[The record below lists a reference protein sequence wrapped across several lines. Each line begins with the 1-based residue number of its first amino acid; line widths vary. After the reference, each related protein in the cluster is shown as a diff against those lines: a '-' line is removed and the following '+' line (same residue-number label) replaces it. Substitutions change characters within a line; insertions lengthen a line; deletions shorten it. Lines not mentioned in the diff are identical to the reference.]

1 MAQRKWPGPGSCC
14 LARAIYP
21 FMGSP
26 DACLLI
32 YQNKASSKP
41 AQGRDIADFSLNRPL
56 ASGPHLSCARLARAN
71 GASQSMTRKIS
82 DVCANVWTQKS
93 IHSVIDEDRSSRRER
108 NGTAAGK
115 RVREIPIE
123 SNVLKQP
130 P

>member
-14 LARAIYP
+14 LARAINP

-26 DACLLI
+26 DARLLI
-32 YQNKASSKP
+32 YQNEASSKP
-41 AQGRDIADFSLNRPL
+41 AQGRD
-56 ASGPHLSCARLARAN
+56 
-71 GASQSMTRKIS
+71 
-82 DVCANVWTQKS
+82 

-115 RVREIPIE
+115 RVRKMPIE
-123 SNVLKQP
+123 SNMLKQP